1 MGVPAA
7 AAATASVQAATTKP
21 SKKVKK
27 NEIISI
33 AQKSLEEAMG
43 ILTAFQESSPSSS
56 AVASTSP
63 QTAAPASNKNDQHLS
78 APTSNPVPQDS
89 SSRDDSNAKSSS
101 SSSPVTA
108 TSVNLRIKQLEDGI
122 MHVQTNF
129 NKEMKRLEK
138 ELKELKQQC
147 QPSSTPT
154 AKSTSVPDTNTN
166 EAFAL
171 ENYSKHVQDSFKASK
186 LLDNNNNNNNDSNT
200 TASSSS
206 PSFYL
211 APRSAVSFASFQPST
226 PAVSAFVP
234 TSETA
239 NTTTTIT
246 ASTANTTN
254 TTNNATI
261 TQPTDKD
268 VISGRGH
275 GANRHGGNQIYRH
288 LVKKYKFPY
297 VKAIS
302 DLDKHN
308 ISMQVV
314 NEIHEGGGRFL
325 KRVYGN
331 ASNGNN
337 GDIQW
342 AVMDMMEVKKKVG
355 QALRENASEVR
366 DILLKQ
372 SAAAKSAS
380 ASSMTTTTTSS
391 PTLSSLPSPA
401 LVSNAVPIIAKS
413 PSPIHMTGGDVSAAA
428 IKMSPT
434 HTASTSPV
442 SSPVLSQGFS
452 NPRIAPSA

>member
-1 MGVPAA
+1 MGVPAVA
-7 AAATASVQAATTKP
+7 AAAASVQAATTKP

-122 MHVQTNF
+122 MQVQTNF

-171 ENYSKHVQDSFKASK
+171 ENYSKHVRDSFKASK
-186 LLDNNNNNNNDSNT
+186 LLDNNNNDSNT

-226 PAVSAFVP
+226 PAVSAFAP
-234 TSETA
+234 TPETA
-239 NTTTTIT
+239 NTTTASSPIT
-246 ASTANTTN
+246 TTN
-254 TTNNATI
+254 TTNNSTI

-268 VISGRGH
+268 VISGRG
-275 GANRHGGNQIYRH
+275 
-288 LVKKYKFPY
+288 
-297 VKAIS
+297 
-302 DLDKHN
+302 
-308 ISMQVV
+308 
-314 NEIHEGGGRFL
+314 
-325 KRVYGN
+325 
-331 ASNGNN
+331 
-337 GDIQW
+337 
-342 AVMDMMEVKKKVG
+342 
-355 QALRENASEVR
+355 
-366 DILLKQ
+366 
-372 SAAAKSAS
+372 
-380 ASSMTTTTTSS
+380 
-391 PTLSSLPSPA
+391 
-401 LVSNAVPIIAKS
+401 
-413 PSPIHMTGGDVSAAA
+413 
-428 IKMSPT
+428 
-434 HTASTSPV
+434 
-442 SSPVLSQGFS
+442 
-452 NPRIAPSA
+452 

>member
-1 MGVPAA
+1 MG
-7 AAATASVQAATTKP
+7 
-21 SKKVKK
+21 
-27 NEIISI
+27 
-33 AQKSLEEAMG
+33 
-43 ILTAFQESSPSSS
+43 
-56 AVASTSP
+56 
-63 QTAAPASNKNDQHLS
+63 
-78 APTSNPVPQDS
+78 
-89 SSRDDSNAKSSS
+89 
-101 SSSPVTA
+101 
-108 TSVNLRIKQLEDGI
+108 
-122 MHVQTNF
+122 
-129 NKEMKRLEK
+129 
-138 ELKELKQQC
+138 
-147 QPSSTPT
+147 
-154 AKSTSVPDTNTN
+154 
-166 EAFAL
+166 FAL

-186 LLDNNNNNNNDSNT
+186 LLDNNNNNNNNDSNT

-226 PAVSAFVP
+226 PAVSAFVATP
-234 TSETA
+234 ETPS
-239 NTTTTIT
+239 TIT
-246 ASTANTTN
+246 ASTANTN
-254 TTNNATI
+254 TTNNSAI

-331 ASNGNN
+331 GSNGNN

-380 ASSMTTTTTSS
+380 ASSKTTTTSS
-391 PTLSSLPSPA
+391 PTLSSSPSPA
-401 LVSNAVPIIAKS
+401 FVSNAVPIIAKS

>member
-1 MGVPAA
+1 MGVPAVA
-7 AAATASVQAATTKP
+7 AAAASVQAATTKP

-63 QTAAPASNKNDQHLS
+63 QTAVPASNKNDQHLS

-122 MHVQTNF
+122 KQVQTNF

-147 QPSSTPT
+147 QRSSTPT
-154 AKSTSVPDTNTN
+154 LKSASVPDTNTN

-171 ENYSKHVQDSFKASK
+171 ENYSKHVQDSFKANK
-186 LLDNNNNNNNDSNT
+186 LLDNNNNNNDSNT

-226 PAVSAFVP
+226 PAVSAFAP
-234 TSETA
+234 TPETA
-239 NTTTTIT
+239 NTTTASSPIT
-246 ASTANTTN
+246 TTN
-254 TTNNATI
+254 TTNNSTI

-275 GANRHGGNQIYRH
+275 GANRHG
-288 LVKKYKFPY
+288 
-297 VKAIS
+297 
-302 DLDKHN
+302 
-308 ISMQVV
+308 
-314 NEIHEGGGRFL
+314 
-325 KRVYGN
+325 
-331 ASNGNN
+331 
-337 GDIQW
+337 
-342 AVMDMMEVKKKVG
+342 
-355 QALRENASEVR
+355 
-366 DILLKQ
+366 
-372 SAAAKSAS
+372 
-380 ASSMTTTTTSS
+380 
-391 PTLSSLPSPA
+391 
-401 LVSNAVPIIAKS
+401 
-413 PSPIHMTGGDVSAAA
+413 
-428 IKMSPT
+428 
-434 HTASTSPV
+434 
-442 SSPVLSQGFS
+442 
-452 NPRIAPSA
+452 

>member
-63 QTAAPASNKNDQHLS
+63 QTAVPASNKNDQHLS

-89 SSRDDSNAKSSS
+89 SSHDESNAKSSS

-122 MHVQTNF
+122 MQVQTNF

-171 ENYSKHVQDSFKASK
+171 ENYSKQVQDSFKASK
-186 LLDNNNNNNNDSNT
+186 LLDNNNNDSNT

-211 APRSAVSFASFQPST
+211 APRSAVSFASFAPST
-226 PAVSAFVP
+226 PAVSTFVP
-234 TSETA
+234 TPETA
-239 NTTTTIT
+239 NTATATPS
-246 ASTANTTN
+246 ASTANTN
-254 TTNNATI
+254 ATNNSTI

-268 VISGRGH
+268 VTSGRGH

-331 ASNGNN
+331 GSNGNN

-380 ASSMTTTTTSS
+380 AKTTTSS
-391 PTLSSLPSPA
+391 PTLSSSPSPA
-401 LVSNAVPIIAKS
+401 FVSNAVPIIAKS

-442 SSPVLSQGFS
+442 SSPVLSQS
-452 NPRIAPSA
+452 

>member
-1 MGVPAA
+1 MGVPAVA
-7 AAATASVQAATTKP
+7 AAAASVQAATTKP

-108 TSVNLRIKQLEDGI
+108 TYVNLRIKQLEDGI
-122 MHVQTNF
+122 MQVQTNF
-129 NKEMKRLEK
+129 NREMKRLEK

-211 APRSAVSFASFQPST
+211 APRSAVSFASFAPST

-234 TSETA
+234 TPETA
-239 NTTTTIT
+239 NTATATPS
-246 ASTANTTN
+246 ASTANTN
-254 TTNNATI
+254 ATNNSTI

-268 VISGRGH
+268 VTSGRGH

-331 ASNGNN
+331 GSNSNNGNGGN
-337 GDIQW
+337 GGTAMGDIQW
-342 AVMDMMEVKKKVG
+342 AVMDMMEVKKK
-355 QALRENASEVR
+355 
-366 DILLKQ
+366 
-372 SAAAKSAS
+372 
-380 ASSMTTTTTSS
+380 
-391 PTLSSLPSPA
+391 
-401 LVSNAVPIIAKS
+401 
-413 PSPIHMTGGDVSAAA
+413 
-428 IKMSPT
+428 
-434 HTASTSPV
+434 
-442 SSPVLSQGFS
+442 
-452 NPRIAPSA
+452 

>member
-1 MGVPAA
+1 MG
-7 AAATASVQAATTKP
+7 
-21 SKKVKK
+21 
-27 NEIISI
+27 
-33 AQKSLEEAMG
+33 
-43 ILTAFQESSPSSS
+43 
-56 AVASTSP
+56 
-63 QTAAPASNKNDQHLS
+63 
-78 APTSNPVPQDS
+78 
-89 SSRDDSNAKSSS
+89 
-101 SSSPVTA
+101 
-108 TSVNLRIKQLEDGI
+108 
-122 MHVQTNF
+122 
-129 NKEMKRLEK
+129 
-138 ELKELKQQC
+138 
-147 QPSSTPT
+147 
-154 AKSTSVPDTNTN
+154 
-166 EAFAL
+166 
-171 ENYSKHVQDSFKASK
+171 
-186 LLDNNNNNNNDSNT
+186 
-200 TASSSS
+200 
-206 PSFYL
+206 
-211 APRSAVSFASFQPST
+211 
-226 PAVSAFVP
+226 
-234 TSETA
+234 
-239 NTTTTIT
+239 
-246 ASTANTTN
+246 
-254 TTNNATI
+254 I

-331 ASNGNN
+331 GSNGNN

-380 ASSMTTTTTSS
+380 SMTTTTSS
-391 PTLSSLPSPA
+391 PTLSSSPSPA

>member
-1 MGVPAA
+1 MGVPAVA
-7 AAATASVQAATTKP
+7 AAAASVQAATTKP

-63 QTAAPASNKNDQHLS
+63 QTAVPASNKNDQHLS

-89 SSRDDSNAKSSS
+89 SSHDDSNAKSSS

-122 MHVQTNF
+122 KQVQTNF
-129 NKEMKRLEK
+129 NREMKRLEK

-186 LLDNNNNNNNDSNT
+186 LLDNNNNDSNT

-211 APRSAVSFASFQPST
+211 APRSAVSFASFQPCT
-226 PAVSAFVP
+226 PAVSAFVATP
-234 TSETA
+234 ETPS
-239 NTTTTIT
+239 TTT
-246 ASTANTTN
+246 ASTANTN
-254 TTNNATI
+254 ATNNSTI

-331 ASNGNN
+331 GSNSNNGNGGN
-337 GDIQW
+337 GGTAMGDIQW
-342 AVMDMMEVKKKVG
+342 AVMDMMEVKKK
-355 QALRENASEVR
+355 
-366 DILLKQ
+366 
-372 SAAAKSAS
+372 
-380 ASSMTTTTTSS
+380 
-391 PTLSSLPSPA
+391 
-401 LVSNAVPIIAKS
+401 
-413 PSPIHMTGGDVSAAA
+413 
-428 IKMSPT
+428 
-434 HTASTSPV
+434 
-442 SSPVLSQGFS
+442 
-452 NPRIAPSA
+452 